1 MKVQPM
7 SDELLVQK
15 YIQGDH
21 KCFQLLVK
29 RYKRKLYGYIY
40 VAVKDPMVAD
50 DLFQETFLK
59 VVTTLNSGSY
69 REEGKFIQWI
79 MRIAHNQIID
89 YFRKGNKFPQASVIG
104 NEDEDIFSYISSD
117 EPNMEESLV
126 TDQINSTLN
135 YLVEQLPDDQREV
148 LKMRI
153 YYDMSF
159 KEISEET
166 NVSINTALGRMR
178 YALINL
184 RRMIKDREEVLIS

>member
-1 MKVQPM
+1 MKAQPM

-21 KCFQLLVK
+21 KCFQLLLK

-40 VAVKDPMVAD
+40 VAVKDSMVAD

-69 REEGKFIQWI
+69 REEGKFIQWL

-89 YFRKGNKFPQASVIG
+89 YFRKGNRFPQASTAG
-104 NEDEDIFSYISSD
+104 CEEEDIFTFISD
-117 EPNMEESLV
+117 EVPNVEDRMI
-126 TDQINSTLN
+126 TDQIHSTLN
-135 YLVEQLPDDQREV
+135 HLVEQLPDDQKEV

-153 YYDMSF
+153 YYDLSF
-159 KEISEET
+159 KEIAEET

>member
-1 MKVQPM
+1 MKAQPM
-7 SDELLVQK
+7 SDELLVQN

-21 KCFQLLVK
+21 KCFQQLVK

-89 YFRKGNKFPQASVIG
+89 YFRKGNKFPQVSVIG
-104 NEDEDIFSYISSD
+104 NEDDDIFAYISSD
-117 EPNMEESLV
+117 EPNMEECLV

>member
-1 MKVQPM
+1 MKAQPM
-7 SDELLVQK
+7 SDELLVHN

-21 KCFQLLVK
+21 KCFQQLVK
-29 RYKRKLYGYIY
+29 RYRRKLYGYIY
-40 VAVKDPMVAD
+40 IAVKDTMIAD
-50 DLFQETFLK
+50 DIFQDTFLK
-59 VVTTLNSGSY
+59 VVTTLQSGSY

-89 YFRKGNKFPQASVIG
+89 YFRKNNKFPLVSVSSDS
-104 NEDEDIFSYISSD
+104 EDDVFTFISSE
-117 EPNMEESLV
+117 EPNVEDRMITE
-126 TDQINSTLN
+126 QIHSTLGN
-135 YLVEQLPDDQREV
+135 MVEMLPDDQREV

-153 YYDMSF
+153 FYDMSF

-184 RRMIKDREEVLIS
+184 RRMIKDKEGVLIS

>member
-1 MKVQPM
+1 MKTQPM
-7 SDELLVQK
+7 SDELLVHN

-29 RYKRKLYGYIY
+29 RYRRKLYGYIY
-40 VAVKDPMVAD
+40 VAVKDQMVAD

-59 VVTTLNSGSY
+59 VVTTLQSGSY
-69 REEGKFIQWI
+69 REEGKFIQWL

-89 YFRKGNKFPQASVIG
+89 YFRKGSKFQQVTASG
-104 NEDEDIFSYISSD
+104 EDEDDVFTFIAS
-117 EPNMEESLV
+117 EEANIEEQMI
-126 TDQINSTLN
+126 TDQIHSTLG
-135 YLVEQLPDDQREV
+135 YMVDLLPEDQKEV

-159 KEISEET
+159 KEIAEET

-184 RRMIKDREEVLIS
+184 RRMIKDKEEVLIS

>member
-104 NEDEDIFSYISSD
+104 NDDEDIFSYISSD

>member
-117 EPNMEESLV
+117 EPNMEESLI